1 MARSVKVKKL
11 GDLNNLLSQLE
22 GRVLNSTTEIKKSI
36 ALAVSREVADI
47 NPEDTGY
54 SEYNWRVDG
63 TKIKDTKGA
72 YIPRSTFYA
81 QMFQANVTKSINKNT
96 VSSLSAGVG
105 VPIYVGNAVDYLN
118 KMPYSSEEWV
128 PLGIDKAVRGV
139 DIIID
144 NILRK
149 I

>member
-1 MARSVKVKKL
+1 MARSVKVKGIAELDKFMAQL
-11 GDLNNLLSQLE
+11 GQDIID
-22 GRVLNSTTEIKKSI
+22 STVEIKKNI
-36 ALAVSREVADI
+36 AIAVSNEVADI

-54 SEYNWRVDG
+54 SEYNWRIDG
-63 TKIKDTKGA
+63 TRINNTYGN

-96 VSSLSAGVG
+96 VSNLKAAPG

-118 KMPYSSEEWV
+118 KMPYPSDEWV
-128 PLGIDKAVRGV
+128 PKGIDKAVRGV

-144 NILRK
+144 NILGK